1 MAPSLISLAVAGGMA
16 FASPNAVAATADTQ
30 ELNEQSAVVQQ
41 ADSQSGQGSE
51 FDLDAFLRS
60 AKRFNQGSRLLKQA
74 KGQLASISPSQSPQS
89 QFVGGAKAAGKA
101 NAAASTYCNPF
112 GTCSGGPR
120 DTFSC
125 NSDADCQGSSDTA
138 PTASN
143 VSFSG
148 NLQVGQTLTGSYTYY
163 DANGDTQSGTTFKWY
178 ASNTSGGSGKT
189 AISGATSQ
197 TFTLTSSQVGKFI
210 SFEVTPKN
218 SKATGTA
225 VSSAINPTAVT
236 APDSAPTASNVSFSG
251 TLAVGQT
258 LTGSYTYND
267 SDGDTESGTTF
278 KWYASDTSGGSNK
291 AAISGATSQTFT
303 LTTSQEGKF
312 ISFEVTP
319 KNANATGSAVE
330 SSINSTAVNSKPVVD
345 LQGSGGNDTTASF
358 SEGSGG
364 VNIAPSASVTDADG
378 DTITSITISLSN
390 SQGDTDEGIYIS
402 GSAIDTLKGT
412 SGASDVN
419 GSLETT
425 ISSLSAT
432 TSAVATFL
440 QSVKYDNKASTPNT
454 TARTITVVVSDGT
467 NNSVSRTST
476 ISVSNITVA
485 SSSAAGFNTTN
496 GTNLSPA
503 ISFSSDDE
511 TLTIS
516 NSAHAAGS
524 TADGG
529 AGTDTLFVVTG
540 TDLSTLTSLTNFET
554 LTPDND
560 GSLTLTEAQHES
572 FTTINGTGTN
582 QFTISSADG
591 DGVLS
596 GDADIETYVLNA
608 PLTFTLGDAAQN
620 VTGGSS
626 AITVK
631 TGAVIASGTLTGS
644 TNSDTLQLANGANI
658 AGATVSAFETLSL
671 DSGAS
676 VTITEAQHD
685 SFSAISGAGTEQIT
699 ISAATDGFT
708 AASSIET
715 YVLGAANSVTLSSGS
730 QNITGSSG
738 NDTIVAGSLTLTG
751 ALNPASGIDTL
762 SLSSGADISGATI
775 VNFENL
781 TLADNASVTMKANQ
795 PSKFGGTITAAGSE
809 TISITGDGNFTTLAN
824 VESFVVG
831 DETTNTRT
839 ITLATGGAS
848 VSATSGTDAITFD
861 AGSLTLTGT
870 LSGES
875 SVADTL
881 SLSNGAN
888 IAGGTLNSVNNLTLA
903 SGASV
908 TMTAAQ
914 HQAFSGTVTA
924 TGSETISITG
934 DGDITTLFD
943 VENYS
948 LGDASNNTRTV
959 TISNATTSVTADSST
974 DAVTFN
980 VQGSGYSGTLTGD
993 SGVGDTVLASTGADL
1008 SAGSFLNIG
1017 TLSLASGATVAID
1030 AANVSDF
1037 STAISG
1043 SSGSETL
1050 KLMDGGTFDFSTT
1063 SVSEIE
1069 NLAIGTNNNFTI
1081 TLTDNFDSN
1090 GNPVTVTNAS
1100 GSAIVGNISLNAS
1113 ALSGDALVISATDF
1127 NGADTFVGGSAA
1139 DTIRPGGGT
1148 DSMTGNAGNDNFVGS
1163 ASNLSGD
1170 TITDLSV
1177 GDTITLTGVTG
1188 LSKSNVRFSGSN
1200 ILQID
1205 TNGTD
1210 FSSVE
1215 VAISLSNSPAASL
1228 DFTVADSGSDT
1239 LITFIT
1245 PNDAPTFSGLNGGNT
1260 FTENGSA
1267 VAIDDN
1273 ATVAD
1278 TELDALNSGLG
1289 NYNDATLTI
1298 ARNGGANSQDIF
1310 TNGGLLG
1317 ALAQGSSFT
1326 YNDTTVGTVTTNSN
1340 GTLVL
1345 RFNSNATSAI
1355 VDSVLQAIFYQN
1367 SSEDPAASVTLDFT
1381 FNDGTANSTGTNQAV
1396 VNITAQND
1404 APTDISL
1411 SATSVNQSA
1420 TGSAATVATASTTD
1434 VDSADSHTYS
1444 LVAASSSA
1452 NGTCSA
1458 STGNDSF
1465 QFTGSTLQSKTALTP
1480 GSYSICVQSDDGTT
1494 TFQESFTITV
1504 VDNVAPDA
1512 PSTPDLDAASD
1523 TGASNTDNITND
1535 TTPTFS
1541 GTAES
1546 GSTVTLYS
1554 DQVGG
1559 GATSIGSATATDGNW
1574 QITTDT
1580 LAAGVTHAIT
1590 AKATD
1595 SANNVSSSSSALSV
1609 TIDTTAPS
1617 APSTPDLAA
1626 SSDTGTSNT
1635 DNLTNDTTPT
1645 FIGTGTTGD
1654 TVTLVSNV
1662 DGTIGSAV
1670 VSGGVWSITASS
1682 ALTGGDHTITARA
1695 TDTAGNTAD
1704 SASLAITLDTSVP
1717 TPTITTP
1724 IEGDGKVNA
1733 AEDNDVLIAGTGA
1746 EAGNS
1751 VTVTIH
1757 DGANSLSRTVTAD
1770 NTGNWTISGSEFDV
1784 SSFNNGT
1791 LTVTASQSDA
1801 AGNTS
1806 SAASTTITLDNSA
1819 PSALS
1824 ITTPIEGDGK
1834 VNAAEDNDVL
1844 IAGTGAEAGNSVT
1857 VTIHDGANSLSR
1869 TVTADNSG
1877 NWTISGSEFDVSAFN
1892 NGTLTVTAS
1901 QSDAAGNTSSAASTT
1916 ITLDN
1921 SAPSALSITTP
1932 IEGDGKVNAAED
1944 NDVLIAGTGAE
1955 AGNSVTVTIDDGAN
1969 SLSRTVT
1976 ADN

>member
-1 MAPSLISLAVAGGMA
+1 MSKSFRVSPLASAITQLFGRSTLAEGKVSSSSSHMAPSLLSLAVAGGMA

-41 ADSQSGQGSE
+41 ADSQSGQRSE

-101 NAAASTYCNPF
+101 NAAASTYCNRF
-112 GTCSGGPR
+112 GSCSGGPR

-143 VSFSG
+143 VTFSG
-148 NLQVGQTLTGSYTYY
+148 TLQVGQTLTGSYTYY

-197 TFTLTSSQVGKFI
+197 TFTLTASQVGKFI

-225 VSSAINPTAVT
+225 VSSAINSTAVT

-251 TLAVGQT
+251 TLAVGQV
-258 LTGSYTYND
+258 LTGSYSYSD

-476 ISVSNITVA
+476 ISVSNVTAA
-485 SSSAAGFNTTN
+485 SSNAAGFNTTN

-503 ISFSSDDE
+503 ITFSSDDE

-644 TNSDTLQLANGANI
+644 SSSDTLELANEANI
-658 AGATVSAFETLSL
+658 AGATVSTFETLSL

-676 VTITEAQHD
+676 VTMTEAQHD

-699 ISAATDGFT
+699 ISTATDGFT

-795 PSKFGGTITAAGSE
+795 PSKFGGTITAPGSE
-809 TISITGDGNFTTLAN
+809 TITISGDGNFTTLAN

-1100 GSAIVGNISLNAS
+1100 GSAVTGNISLNAS

-1127 NGADTFVGGSAA
+1127 NGTDTFVGGSAA

-1148 DSMTGNAGNDNFVGS
+1148 DTMTGNAGNDNFVGS
-1163 ASNLSGD
+1163 ESNLSGD

-1205 TNGTD
+1205 TNSTD

-1215 VAISLSNSPAASL
+1215 VSISLSNSPAASL

-1554 DQVGG
+1554 DQVGS

-1645 FIGTGTTGD
+1645 FTGTGTTGD

-1670 VSGGVWSITASS
+1670 VSGSVWSITASS
-1682 ALTGGDHTITARA
+1682 ALTAGDHTITARA

-1704 SASLAITLDTSVP
+1704 SASLAITVDTVSP
-1717 TPTITTP
+1717 SIG
-1724 IEGDGKVNA
+1724 ISSDKSALKVGETA
-1733 AEDNDVLIAGTGA
+1733 TLTFTLSESSSDFTADDI
-1746 EAGNS
+1746 
-1751 VTVTIH
+1751 TVT
-1757 DGANSLSRTVTAD
+1757 GGSLSGF
-1770 NTGNWTISGSEFDV
+1770 TGSG
-1784 SSFNNGT
+1784 
-1791 LTVTASQSDA
+1791 
-1801 AGNTS
+1801 TS
-1806 SAASTTITLDNSA
+1806 YIATFT
-1819 PSALS
+1819 PSAD
-1824 ITTPIEGDGK
+1824 TT
-1834 VNAAEDNDVL
+1834 
-1844 IAGTGAEAGNSVT
+1844 S
-1857 VTIHDGANSLSR
+1857 
-1869 TVTADNSG
+1869 TA
-1877 NWTISGSEFDVSAFN
+1877 
-1892 NGTLTVTAS
+1892 
-1901 QSDAAGNTSSAASTT
+1901 
-1916 ITLDN
+1916 
-1921 SAPSALSITTP
+1921 
-1932 IEGDGKVNAAED
+1932 
-1944 NDVLIAGTGAE
+1944 
-1955 AGNSVTVTIDDGAN
+1955 
-1969 SLSRTVT
+1969 
-1976 ADN
+1976 